1 MTCHW
6 KPAISESWLDTS
18 VSDSK
23 IGIPGYNIY
32 RVDQSNKTGGGV
44 CAYVASS
51 YRTELLADIANI
63 SNNGFHQLWLKIQ
76 VRNVKLIIICTVYRP
91 PDTPLT
97 CLEDDL
103 TATLIYALFLD
114 KPVYIIG
121 DLNCNLLNVEL
132 TETKFLTGVCKSFNL
147 SRFIA
152 SPTRVTD
159 SSSSLIDVILTSQ
172 AKQVSFKTLV

>member
-6 KPAISESWLDTS
+6 KPAISKSWLEAS
-18 VSDSK
+18 VSDSE
-23 IGIPGYNIY
+23 IEIPGYIY

-44 CAYVASS
+44 CSYVASS

-76 VRNVKLIIICTVYRP
+76 VRNLKLIIICTVYRP
-91 PDTPLT
+91 PDTALT

-172 AKQVSFKTLV
+172 AKQVSFIKLV

>member
-1 MTCHW
+1 M
-6 KPAISESWLDTS
+6 
-18 VSDSK
+18 
-23 IGIPGYNIY
+23 
-32 RVDQSNKTGGGV
+32 
-44 CAYVASS
+44 
-51 YRTELLADIANI
+51 
-63 SNNGFHQLWLKIQ
+63 
-76 VRNVKLIIICTVYRP
+76 
-91 PDTPLT
+91 
-97 CLEDDL
+97 

-152 SPTRVTD
+152 SPARVMD
-159 SSSSLIDVILTSQ
+159 SSSLIDVILTSQ